1 MSKMN
6 DKKEP
11 ASAKKAPKIKRPS
24 KLFTEYFSSIIL
36 ILITILVG
44 AGYFVIKP
52 KIDDYKSIRA
62 HTDSIRQ
69 SIENEQNYLAGLR
82 RSVNAA
88 EAIAPDVLSKV
99 DGALPR
105 DFSIPETLVIMNRA
119 ASQNNVKVLSI
130 VFSSGSEKNVK
141 NTNLQNMQITLNVEA
156 ANYVALK
163 SFLNSLEVSL
173 RLIDIQMLTVSDFSK
188 ESASF
193 SLQLRTY
200 YYPSEKD

>member
-1 MSKMN
+1 M
-6 DKKEP
+6 
-11 ASAKKAPKIKRPS
+11 AKKAPKIKRPS
-24 KLFTEYFSSIIL
+24 KLFTEYYSSIIL
-36 ILITILVG
+36 ILITVLVG

-52 KIDDYKSIRA
+52 KIDDYKNIRA

-88 EAIAPDVLSKV
+88 EAIAPEVLNKV
-99 DGALPR
+99 DSALPR
-105 DFSIPETLVIMNRA
+105 SFSIPETLVIMNRT
-119 ASQNNVKVLSI
+119 ASKTNVKILSI
-130 VFSSGSEKNVK
+130 VFSPGSEKNTK
-141 NTNLQNMQITLNVEA
+141 NKNLQNVQITLNVEA
-156 ANYVALK
+156 ANYTALK
-163 SFLNSLEVSL
+163 NFLNSLEASL

-200 YYPSEKD
+200 YYTSDQE